1 MTHPSAFSEFAGL
14 PPISESD
21 RKAFEAFL
29 DQVEKPLTAKD
40 PLVDTASGTSRHVFW
55 TLLLDKSDGQ

>member
-1 MTHPSAFSEFAGL
+1 M
-14 PPISESD
+14 
-21 RKAFEAFL
+21 

-55 TLLLDKSDGQ
+55 TLLLDKSAGQ